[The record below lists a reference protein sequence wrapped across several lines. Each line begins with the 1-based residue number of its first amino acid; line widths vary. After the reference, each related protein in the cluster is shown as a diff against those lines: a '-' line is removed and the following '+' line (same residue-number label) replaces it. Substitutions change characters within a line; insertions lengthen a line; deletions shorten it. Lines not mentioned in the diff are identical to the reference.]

1 MFNWMRFSALFAK
14 ERKDFAKNKNVLLMA
29 LMPLGFC
36 LLYANLFL
44 SDASMGAMGQWEV
57 LSLCL
62 GMSLVMMS
70 GYSIGMMIAEE
81 KEKMTLRT
89 LLLSGVRPLEFFAG
103 KAVLT
108 ILISIVVNIAMF
120 FIVGLDPSFLLGYV
134 LISTPMVIM
143 MTILGGLLGVISPNQ
158 MATGVIG
165 LPLMLLFLL
174 IPSFANFNATFY
186 KIAAFLPT
194 QRMNLLMQDLLQN
207 SLFNSSGDFMT
218 HMFVIVVWF
227 GISLF
232 SFMFAYKKVGID
244 A

>member
-14 ERKDFAKNKNVLLMA
+14 ERKDFVKNKNVSLMA
-29 LMPLGFC
+29 LMPLGFS

-44 SDASMGAMGQWEV
+44 SDPSLGLMGKWEV

-108 ILISIVVNIAMF
+108 ILLSMLINISMF
-120 FIVGLDPSFLLGYV
+120 FIVGLDVSYLLGYV
-134 LISTPMVIM
+134 IISTPMVIM
-143 MTILGGLLGVISPNQ
+143 MTILGALLGVVSPNQ

-186 KIAAFLPT
+186 KIAAYLPT
-194 QRMNLLMQDLLQN
+194 QRMNLMMQDLLQN
-207 SLFNSSGDFMT
+207 NLFKSSSDYMMHGL
-218 HMFVIVVWF
+218 VIIVWF
-227 GISLF
+227 GISLS

-244 A
+244 G

>member
-1 MFNWMRFSALFAK
+1 MFNWIRFSALFAK
-14 ERKDFAKNKNVLLMA
+14 ERKDFMKNKNVSIMA
-29 LMPLGFC
+29 LMPLGFS
-36 LLYANLFL
+36 LLYSNLFL
-44 SDASMGAMGQWEV
+44 SDPRSGILGKWEI

-89 LLLSGVRPLEFFAG
+89 LLLSGVKPLEFFAG
-103 KAVLT
+103 KAALT
-108 ILISIVVNIAMF
+108 IMISVVINITMF
-120 FIVGLDPSFLLGYV
+120 FIVGLDLSYLLGFV
-134 LISTPMVIM
+134 IISSPMVIM
-143 MTILGGLLGVISPNQ
+143 MTLLGALLGVISPNQ

-174 IPSFANFNATFY
+174 IPSFANFNTTFF

-194 QRMNLLMQDLLQN
+194 QRMNLMMQDLLQN
-207 SLFNSSGDFMT
+207 NLFKSSSDYMM
-218 HMFVIVVWF
+218 HLFVIIFWF

-232 SFMFAYKKVGID
+232 SFIFAYKKVGID
-244 A
+244 Q